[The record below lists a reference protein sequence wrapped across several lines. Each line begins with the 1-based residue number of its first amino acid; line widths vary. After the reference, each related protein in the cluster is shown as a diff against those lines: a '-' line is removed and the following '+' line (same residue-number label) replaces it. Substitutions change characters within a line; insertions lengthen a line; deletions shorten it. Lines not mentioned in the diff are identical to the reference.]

1 MSTVVGFDTATQEVA
16 VAVVRDGELVAESR
30 TGPAGDG
37 MPRHATV
44 LLGEVERL
52 VGEAGGWEAI
62 ERIAVG
68 TGPGSYTG
76 LRIGVATA
84 RALAQGLGRE
94 LAPVG
99 TLDALAHGI
108 GDAQAATGR
117 ERLAVLDARR
127 GQAFALLAG
136 PDGAVRWGP
145 DVLDPEELGGR
156 LAGARAPVAAGSG
169 AVRFRGELEAA
180 GADVLPDSDGAHRLS
195 ALHVCLLAERVRP
208 VRPERVEPIYLRPPD
223 AERWIARQTQ
233 A

>member
-1 MSTVVGFDTATQEVA
+1 MSAVVGFDTATQEVA
-16 VAVVRDGELVAESR
+16 VALARDGELLAESR

-52 VGEAGGWEAI
+52 VGEAGGWEAV

-84 RALAQGLGRE
+84 RALAQGLGRS
-94 LAPVG
+94 LVPVG
-99 TLDALAHGI
+99 TLEALARGI
-108 GDAQAATGR
+108 GEAGGAADR

-127 GQAFALLAG
+127 GQVFALLAG
-136 PDGAVRWGP
+136 PDGATRWGP
-145 DVLDPEELGGR
+145 AVLVPEELGER
-156 LAGARAPVAAGSG
+156 LAGVAVPLAAGSG
-169 AVRFRGELEAA
+169 AIRFRGELEAA
-180 GADVLPDSDGAHRLS
+180 GVEVLPDRDGVQRLS
-195 ALHVCLLAERVRP
+195 ALHVCLLAAGARP
-208 VRPERVEPIYLRPPD
+208 VPPERVEPIYLRPPD
-223 AERWIARQTQ
+223 AERWISRQTQ